1 MKPAWPTS
9 DMTDGTLWAK
19 GFAAGAAA
27 ALVLA
32 VLLGGGTQFEAF
44 VRVAGGG
51 QYLLDARADEPA
63 VGRIVNMPIG
73 ALGEAALVKRSWIV
87 ATTYAFTLRLRPEVA
102 PGSGEAVS
110 GLQVT
115 VRLPG
120 RTVSTNATRVAAG
133 SSMGGAAGGGAA
145 SADVRG
151 ALGARH
157 RAGVGAGDRDW
168 CREEDGIIHGL
179 AEELAPAGGNQRN
192 YGLPSLHGLPGLPSL
207 QQKTTAAGNP
217 PRQVDREDWVD
228 RVDWGDLLH
237 CDDFI
242 STLSSPHPP

>member
-19 GFAAGAAA
+19 GFAAGASA

-63 VGRIVNMPIG
+63 VGRIINVPIG

-133 SSMGGAAGGGAA
+133 IAVWEALPAEA
-145 SADVRG
+145 LRLRTFAVHWVRVTLL
-151 ALGARH
+151 ALALAIGI
-157 RAGVGAGDRDW
+157 GAGR
-168 CREEDGIIHGL
+168 R
-179 AEELAPAGGNQRN
+179 
-192 YGLPSLHGLPGLPSL
+192 
-207 QQKTTAAGNP
+207 TAS
-217 PRQVDREDWVD
+217 
-228 RVDWGDLLH
+228 
-237 CDDFI
+237 
-242 STLSSPHPP
+242 STGSRRS

>member
-9 DMTDGTLWAK
+9 DMTDGNLWAK

-27 ALVLA
+27 ALVLS

-63 VGRIVNMPIG
+63 VSRIVNMPIG
-73 ALGEAALVKRSWIV
+73 ALGEAAFVKRSWIV
-87 ATTYAFTLRLRPEVA
+87 ATTYAFTLRLRAEVT
-102 PGSGEAVS
+102 SGQGGGVS

-133 SSMGGAAGGGAA
+133 TAEWEALPAEA
-145 SADVRG
+145 LHLRTVAVHWVRVIVL
-151 ALGARH
+151 ALVLAIGI
-157 RAGVGAGDRDW
+157 GAGR
-168 CREEDGIIHGL
+168 RTGSFTGL
-179 AEELAPAGGNQRN
+179 RR
-192 YGLPSLHGLPGLPSL
+192 S
-207 QQKTTAAGNP
+207 
-217 PRQVDREDWVD
+217 
-228 RVDWGDLLH
+228 
-237 CDDFI
+237 
-242 STLSSPHPP
+242 